1 MEGVNYNPPVQR
13 AVTIALGVVLLSVIL
28 TPIQRELYVG
38 DETKYSQVVREM
50 RGGSIFLPTLEGSPF
65 THKPPLHFWI
75 IDALTVPFGVY
86 SIWPFVIPSL
96 LAFGALVWLL
106 YRMGGPFAAFVGG
119 TSLMV
124 WGSAQTARMD
134 VSFTA
139 LLVLAAWLIER
150 FLARDDFRALLW
162 AAVAVGVA
170 ALVKGPMAPV
180 IAICLLLFEGL
191 RRRRLPRGNYVL
203 PVLAMLAVPL
213 LWLVPAVIIGGENYW
228 REIFFKQTV
237 GRAVGAWVHKSP
249 PWFYLAHAPA
259 DLVPWFLLLVV
270 ALVAAYKRNDERA
283 KFFISWLLAVL
294 VPYSLIS
301 SKLDIYM
308 MAMIPP
314 AALLIGRLLEIEDRW
329 WTWGRRANLVML
341 ALFAVIGAAG
351 LFLQPHHI
359 HGLGGKGPDAEL
371 VSLPRVKALFIVM
384 LVAAIAGGVVAWR
397 SRDLRVSTLAA
408 GFVPLLALMYL
419 GVALVPLANDM
430 ASTRPLVAAIA
441 AQRVPAAEVACYVCP
456 HLWVRGMARELE
468 AVRRVEAAELQTW
481 SPRVIV
487 TRRKD
492 AAAIA
497 PALQG
502 YRKAGEFR
510 MIGKWFD
517 VYRR

>member
-1 MEGVNYNPPVQR
+1 VQR
-13 AVTIALGVVLLSVIL
+13 AAAIALGVILLSVLL
-28 TPIQRELYVG
+28 TPVQRELYVG

-50 RGGSIFLPTLEGSPF
+50 RGGSVFLPTLEGSPF
-65 THKPPLHFWI
+65 THKPPLHFWL

-96 LAFGALVWLL
+96 LAFGGLLWLL
-106 YRMGGPFAAFVGG
+106 YRMGGPIAAFAGG

-134 VSFTA
+134 VTFTA
-139 LLVLAAWLIER
+139 LLVLAAWMIER
-150 FLARDDFRALLW
+150 FFDRDDFRALLW
-162 AAVAVGVA
+162 AGLAVGFA
-170 ALVKGPMAPV
+170 ALAKGPMAPV
-180 IAICLLLFEGL
+180 IAIVLIVFEGL
-191 RRRRLPRGNYVL
+191 RRRWWPRGNYLL

-249 PWFYLAHAPA
+249 PWFYLAHAPG

-270 ALVAAYKRNDERA
+270 ALVAAWKRNDARA
-283 KFFISWLLAVL
+283 KFFTSWLLAVL
-294 VPYSLIS
+294 VPYSLLS

-308 MAMIPP
+308 MALIPP
-314 AALLIGRLLEIEDRW
+314 AALLIGRLVETEDRW
-329 WTWGRRANLVML
+329 WTWGRRANLAML
-341 ALFAVIGAAG
+341 VLFALIGTAG
-351 LFLQPHHI
+351 LFLQPRHI
-359 HGLGGKGPDAEL
+359 KGPEAEL
-371 VSLPRVKALFIVM
+371 ASLPRVKALFVVL
-384 LVAAIAGGVVAWR
+384 LVAALIGLFVAWR

-408 GFVPLLALMYL
+408 GLVPLVGMMYVA
-419 GVALVPLANDM
+419 VALVPLANEL
-430 ASTRPLVAAIA
+430 ASTRPLVAAIS
-441 AQRVPAAEVACYVCP
+441 AQHVPPAEVACHVCP
-456 HLWVRGMARELE
+456 HLWIRDMPRELE
-468 AVRRVEAAELQTW
+468 AVRRVEAAGLVGW

-492 AAAIA
+492 EAAIA
-497 PALQG
+497 PALRG
-502 YRKAGEFR
+502 YRKVDEFR

>member
-1 MEGVNYNPPVQR
+1 MQR
-13 AVTIALGVVLLSVIL
+13 AAAIALGAVLLSVLL
-28 TPIQRELYVG
+28 TPLQRELYVG

-65 THKPPLHFWI
+65 THKPPLHFWL

-96 LAFGALVWLL
+96 LAFGTLLWLL
-106 YRMGGPFAAFVGG
+106 YRMGGPFAAFAGG

-139 LLVLAAWLIER
+139 LLVLAAWMLER

-162 AAVAVGVA
+162 AALAVGFA

-180 IAICLLLFEGL
+180 ILLCLLLFEGL
-191 RRRRLPRGNYVL
+191 RRRRLPRGNYFVPL
-203 PVLAMLAVPL
+203 LAMLAVPL
-213 LWLVPAVIIGGENYW
+213 LWLVPAVVIGGEHYW

-259 DLVPWFLLLVV
+259 DLVPWFLLLIV
-270 ALVAAYKRNDERA
+270 ALVAAYKRDDARA
-283 KFFISWLLAVL
+283 KFFTSWLLAVL
-294 VPYSLIS
+294 VPYSLLS

-314 AALLIGRLLEIEDRW
+314 AALLIGRLVDAEDRW
-329 WTWGRRANLVML
+329 WTWGRRANLTML
-341 ALFAVIGAAG
+341 ALFALIGAAG
-351 LFLQPHHI
+351 LFLQPKHI
-359 HGLGGKGPDAEL
+359 KGPEAEL
-371 VSLPRVKALFIVM
+371 ASLPRIKALFVIL
-384 LVAAIAGGVVAWR
+384 LVAAIAGMIVAWR

-408 GFVPLLALMYL
+408 GLVPVLALMYVA
-419 GVALVPLANDM
+419 VALVPLANEL
-430 ASTRPLVAAIA
+430 ASTRPLVNAIA
-441 AQRVPAAEVACYVCP
+441 AQQVPAGEVACHVCP
-456 HLWVRGMARELE
+456 HLWVRGMPREVE
-468 AVRRVEAAELQTW
+468 AVRLVDAAELQTW

-492 AAAIA
+492 EAAIA
-497 PALQG
+497 AVLRG
-502 YRKAGEFR
+502 YQKTGEFR